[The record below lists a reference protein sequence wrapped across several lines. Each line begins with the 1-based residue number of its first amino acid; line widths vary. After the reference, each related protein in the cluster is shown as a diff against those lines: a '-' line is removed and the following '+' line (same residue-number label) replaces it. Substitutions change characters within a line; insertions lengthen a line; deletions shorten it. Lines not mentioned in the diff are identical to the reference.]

1 MSIITRHTAGAAR
14 PRGWSHS
21 LAFFLTFVCLIL
33 LLVAGF
39 VRHARAETAARPA
52 PAGLV
57 TLNDIESG
65 ALLFKSTEPGKY
77 VPAPLLAT
85 DVKIDVSGP
94 IARARVTQRF
104 INPGDGWVEGKYIFP
119 LPEDS
124 AVDTLKMVIGDR
136 VIEGKI
142 KEKEEARQIYEE
154 AKADGKKA
162 SLVEQQRPN
171 VFINSV
177 ANIGPGETIVV
188 QIEYQQTAR
197 RDGNTFSL
205 RFPMVVAPRY
215 TPKEANPQFVEF
227 EPGSDGWGDVLPPER
242 GDTLEQPP
250 VLHPE
255 MGNVNPVS
263 LKVSLDAGFPLG
275 DVASPHH
282 EVTIER
288 DGKRAAT
295 IALADDLV
303 PANKDFELTWKPA
316 AAKAPTAALFREQVG
331 KEDYLLVM
339 LTPPSGDVQPEA
351 KPREAIFVIDNSGS
365 MSGPSMDQAKESL
378 LWALDRLTPGDTFN
392 VIRFDDTLT
401 VLFPDAVPAHGE
413 NLAVAKKFV
422 KGLEANGGTE
432 MLPALRAA
440 LTDQQ
445 SGNEDR
451 VRQVVFL
458 TDGAITNERELF
470 NEITTNLGRSRL
482 FTVGIGS
489 APNSYFMTRASEA
502 GRGTFTHIGNEQQV
516 VERMS
521 ELFEKLGNPVMTNI
535 TATWPD
541 GRTTESWPNPVPD
554 LYKGEPVVLS
564 ARMPEAKGTLVL
576 KGEVAGEPWEV
587 RMSLDKGE
595 PRPGIGKLWARRKI
609 EQLEADARIEGDWE
623 SNDKAITA
631 VALEHHLVSRLTS
644 LVAVDVTPT
653 RPDGQKLTSKDMP
666 VNLPEGWDYD
676 KVFGEQAVPASQRA
690 MMNKSAMAFASYT
703 PAPPPQADAGGLQPV
718 SLSLPQTST
727 DAPALIHSGILTLL
741 VGIALSALWW
751 LRRHWSVTI
760 GARRAR

>member
-1 MSIITRHTAGAAR
+1 MSIIDRYTAGAAR

-21 LAFFLTFVCLIL
+21 LAFFLTFACLVL
-33 LLVAGF
+33 LLLAGF
-39 VRHARAETAARPA
+39 IRHAWAETAPV

-57 TLNDIESG
+57 TLGDIESG
-65 ALLFKSTEPGKY
+65 TLLFKSTEPGKY

-171 VFINSV
+171 VFTNSV

-197 RDGNTFSL
+197 RDGDTFSL

-215 TPKEANPQFVEF
+215 TPKEANPQFVDF
-227 EPGSDGWGDVLPPER
+227 EPGSSGWGDILPPER
-242 GDTLEQPP
+242 DDTLEQPP
-250 VLHPE
+250 VLRPE

-275 DVASPHH
+275 DVTSPHH

-295 IALADDLV
+295 IALKDELV

-316 AAKAPTAALFREQVG
+316 AAKAPTAALFRERVG

-339 LTPPSGDVQPEA
+339 LTPPSGDVQPET

-378 LWALDRLTPGDTFN
+378 LWALDRLKPGDTFN

-440 LTDQQ
+440 LTDRR

-470 NEITTNLGRSRL
+470 SEITSNLGRSRL

-521 ELFEKLGNPVMTNI
+521 ELFEKLGNPVMTDI
-535 TATWPD
+535 IATWPD
-541 GRTTESWPNPVPD
+541 SRTTESWPNPVPD

-564 ARMPEAKGTLVL
+564 ARMPEAKGTLTL

-623 SNDKAITA
+623 RNDKAITA

-653 RPDGQKLTSKDMP
+653 RPDGEKLTSKDMP

-676 KVFGEQAVPASQRA
+676 KVFGEQTIPASQRA
-690 MMNKSAMAFASYT
+690 QMKQGVMAFASYA

-718 SLSLPQTST
+718 SLSLPQTAT
-727 DAPALIHSGILTLL
+727 DAPALIHSGILALL
-741 VGIALSALWW
+741 VGMALSALWW
-751 LRRHWSVTI
+751 LRRHWSATAW
-760 GARRAR
+760 ARRAR